1 MRLKHV
7 LTALFIACAA
17 SFAAADKTPV
27 PRPRPAAAR
36 SAPPAQDGVTDL
48 SRAIS
53 AKALSGLPSTADQF
67 RTLKK
72 EITKDQPEV
81 VTAKHVSVTLA
92 RQAET
97 LQHRLVATAARVEAL
112 ERDKVQIAADIVRLS
127 AENASLSAGFARDRV
142 SVSRLLAVLERLQH
156 DMPPAMVLRPDDA
169 LSAARG
175 AMLIGASLPSI
186 YGEAAALARRI
197 DALRR
202 TRLALVARRAE
213 AERNAAYLAQT
224 RIELDQLLAMKL
236 LEADAAATRYDELKA
251 KLETIASEA
260 ANLQALLEKVAAL
273 RTVPASQSVVTV
285 TAQKSASG
293 SRLGRDLLACPVV
306 GELAQGG
313 LDGVGGTA
321 APGLTYATAPGAQ
334 VISPAD
340 GRVLF
345 AGPYHKSGQVLILE
359 MADGYDA
366 VLAGLERLEV
376 RPENRVL
383 AGEPVGTMSKTSQR
397 PRLYFELRQNG
408 RGFSPAP
415 YMAVALRK
423 AK

>member
-36 SAPPAQDGVTDL
+36 PAPPAQDGVTDL

-81 VTAKHVSVTLA
+81 VTAKHISVTLA

-197 DALRR
+197 EALRR

-293 SRLGRDLLACPVV
+293 SRLGRDLLACPAV
-306 GELAQGG
+306 G
-313 LDGVGGTA
+313 
-321 APGLTYATAPGAQ
+321 
-334 VISPAD
+334 
-340 GRVLF
+340 
-345 AGPYHKSGQVLILE
+345 
-359 MADGYDA
+359 
-366 VLAGLERLEV
+366 
-376 RPENRVL
+376 
-383 AGEPVGTMSKTSQR
+383 
-397 PRLYFELRQNG
+397 
-408 RGFSPAP
+408 
-415 YMAVALRK
+415 
-423 AK
+423 